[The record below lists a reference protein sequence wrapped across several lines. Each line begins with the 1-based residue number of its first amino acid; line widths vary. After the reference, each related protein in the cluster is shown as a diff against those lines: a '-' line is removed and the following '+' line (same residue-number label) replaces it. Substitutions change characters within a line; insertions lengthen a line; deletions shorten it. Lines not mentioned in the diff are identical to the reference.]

1 LSEFGQYDSMRA
13 TLEKDSIKDQNE
25 ALLDIYRKLRP
36 GEPPTVEAAQA
47 LLRNMY
53 FEPKRYDLAKVGRY
67 KLNRK
72 LGVETPVN
80 AESALVLS
88 IDDIVAMIRFLV
100 ALHAGERSIEGTR
113 EGEIVQVPVAVDDID
128 PSGNRRIRAVGEL
141 IENQVRTGLSRM
153 ERVVRERMTT
163 QDVEAITP

>member
-1 LSEFGQYDSMRA
+1 GQYDSMRA

-47 LLRNMY
+47 LLKNMY

-67 KLNRK
+67 KINRK

-80 AESALVLS
+80 AENASVLS
-88 IDDIVAMIRFLV
+88 LDDLVAMIRYLV
-100 ALHAGERSIEGTR
+100 ALHAGEKSVKGTR
-113 EGEIVQVPVAVDDID
+113 KGEIVDVPVNVDDID
-128 PSGNRRIRAVGEL
+128 HFGNRRIRAVGEL
-141 IENQVRTGLSRM
+141 IENQVR
-153 ERVVRERMTT
+153 
-163 QDVEAITP
+163 

>member
-1 LSEFGQYDSMRA
+1 ALGWSEEQILSEFGQYDSMRA

-47 LLRNMY
+47 LLKNMY

-80 AESALVLS
+80 AENASVLS
-88 IDDIVAMIRFLV
+88 LDDLVAMIRYLV
-100 ALHAGERSIEGTR
+100 ALHAGEKT
-113 EGEIVQVPVAVDDID
+113 VQ
-128 PSGNRRIRAVGEL
+128 G
-141 IENQVRTGLSRM
+141 
-153 ERVVRERMTT
+153 
-163 QDVEAITP
+163 